1 MGTSGNFDPK
11 KDYAAA
17 IKKETDPAKK
27 AQLQQERQNK
37 INWMN
42 ATGQNKKGYTNDI
55 YKGSNSSGSKSSSS
69 NSKNS
74 SSNSKNNSSGNFDP
88 NKDYAAEIAK
98 ETDPIR
104 KAQLQQERQNKINWL
119 NATGQNKNG
128 YTNDIYKETSSQAPA
143 PVTPKGI
150 WQSQDMKINNAAQT
164 PITYAGNPVGQTP
177 TSAPEQNAAQQTAAG
192 QSPAQ
197 QTAIDRSA
205 TQQTAAGTPLLD
217 GISLQA
223 YLTRKYSNQKAED
236 GTGAYIDDS
245 SMSLPDQAKLKR
257 IQADWNRGKAAGNQ
271 EIMDAAHKAAEALRN
286 NYRYY
291 PLKNSNGYGLGEN
304 DIGFIRDIVVRGD
317 ELGNKYIDQ
326 YNGNSVTTTRY
337 DKDGNFVNRHTG
349 SIAGHD
355 ARVAAEMAETA
366 RRRAV
371 QEKDN
376 PSFAVRLGDAADS
389 GLSLGDIREKYGGG
403 ITADNYGMGLY
414 TAPIYNPEEMGVT
427 AIAQGQTAQ
436 NAFLQGAEVK
446 NASQSPIQ
454 YAGNTMEQAWKD
466 FGYFDPKKD
475 YAAAINNAGST
486 QEMLQAQQER
496 QNKINWMNAN
506 GLNPKGYTNQ
516 IYSNYQNLLQMPQ
529 YGTGQQGGGYGNIP
543 EYQGMSKDELFGGYN
558 DMAASLED
566 QRNAL
571 LQMTLAQNQ
580 AAQDAA
586 GAEYDDL
593 ARQAY
598 ILKRQ
603 QEVALPQQLAAMGIS
618 GGGSETA
625 NLQLATNY
633 QNNLNQNEQA
643 RQQMLKDYALQ
654 ALQAQTQANSDISG
668 YYADA
673 KQQAMNAW
681 QNERANQNSWNQW
694 AAGFRQQLNEY
705 QNSLNQQQYQE
716 ILANR
721 QYQNDLKQ
729 QQINLALQ
737 MGDYKKLAALGFDPS
752 YLKRMQ
758 DADLEQMAL
767 EAALTRAN
775 IAKVNRSVTKGSGGG
790 NKKVVKDEDNNN
802 NNDNNNNGNG
812 GQVSVSGLMKLQN
825 LAKIFGTKSNPL
837 LNASI
842 QKMLASGE
850 INEATY
856 NEFLK
861 NIK

>member
-1 MGTSGNFDPK
+1 MSIFGKIVSGISSAIKNKGSSSSGSSSRKKNTSSSKSGSFNANF
-11 KDYAAA
+11 DYAAA
-17 IKKETDPAKK
+17 IAKEKDPTRK

-42 ATGQNKKGYTNDI
+42 QTGQNKNGYTNDI
-55 YKGSNSSGSKSSSS
+55 YKPGGKPSGSFDA
-69 NSKNS
+69 
-74 SSNSKNNSSGNFDP
+74 NF
-88 NKDYAAEIAK
+88 DYAAAIAK
-98 ETDPIR
+98 EKDPIR
-104 KAQLQQERQNKINWL
+104 KAQLQQERQNKINWM
-119 NATGQNKNG
+119 NQTGQNKNG
-128 YTNDIYKETSSQAPA
+128 YTNDIYKGPSSQAPA
-143 PVTPKGI
+143 PVTPKGV

-164 PITYAGNPVGQTP
+164 PITYTGNPAGQTQ
-177 TSAPEQNAAQQTAAG
+177 TSAPGQNPAQQTA
-192 QSPAQ
+192 AQ
-197 QTAIDRSA
+197 QTAIDQSA

-217 GISLQA
+217 GISMQA
-223 YLTRKYSNQKAED
+223 YLTRQYSNQKAED

-245 SMSLPDQAKLKR
+245 SMSLPNQQLLKQYQA
-257 IQADWNRGKAAGNQ
+257 IWNQGKASGNQ
-271 EIMDAAHKAAEALRN
+271 ALMDAAHKKAEELRD

-291 PLKNSNGYGLGEN
+291 PLKGSEGYGLGEN
-304 DIGFIRDIVVRGD
+304 DIGYIRDIVARGD
-317 ELGNKYIDQ
+317 ELGNKFIDQ

-366 RRRAV
+366 RRRAA
-371 QEKDN
+371 QEKEN

-403 ITADNYGMGLY
+403 ITADNYGRGLY
-414 TAPIYNPEEMGVT
+414 TAPIYNPEEMGVM
-427 AIAQGQTAQ
+427 AMAQGQTAQ
-436 NAFLQGAEVK
+436 NAGQ
-446 NASQSPIQ
+446 N
-454 YAGNTMEQAWKD
+454 
-466 FGYFDPKKD
+466 FGYFDPTKD
-475 YAAAINNAGST
+475 YAEAINNAGST
-486 QEMLQAQQER
+486 QEMLQLQQER
-496 QNKINWMNAN
+496 QNKLNWMNAN
-506 GLNPKGYTNQ
+506 GKNPNGYTNQ
-516 IYSNYQNLLQMPQ
+516 IYSNYQNLLQTPQ
-529 YGTGQQGGGYGNIP
+529 AGTGQQGGGTLDIP

-586 GAEYDDL
+586 GAEYDDI

-603 QEVALPQQLAAMGIS
+603 QEVALPQQLAALGIS

-643 RQQMLKDYALQ
+643 RQQMLQNYALQ
-654 ALQAQTQANSDISG
+654 ALQARTQANSDISG

-681 QNERANQNSWNQW
+681 QNEMANKNSWNQW
-694 AAGFRQQLNEY
+694 AAGFGQQLNEY
-705 QNSLNQQQYQE
+705 RNSLNQQAYNE
-716 ILANR
+716 IFANR
-721 QYQNDLKQ
+721 QYQNDLQQ

-737 MGDYKKLAALGFDPS
+737 MGDYKKLAALGFDTT

-758 DADLEQMAL
+758 DAELEQLAL

-775 IAKVNRSVTKGSGGG
+775 IAKVNSSVTKGSGGG
-790 NKKVVKDEDNNN
+790 KKSSSGNSGNS
-802 NNDNNNNGNG
+802 GNG
-812 GQVSVSGLMKLQN
+812 GSGDLRITNRDNGAAFYVPGLRWVSYSELDKMVN
-825 LAKIFGTKSNPL
+825 AGTVKEVVDGS
-837 LNASI
+837 
-842 QKMLASGE
+842 KV
-850 INEATY
+850 TY
-856 NEFLK
+856 K
-861 NIK
+861 KVW

>member
-69 NSKNS
+69 SSKNS
-74 SSNSKNNSSGNFDP
+74 SSGYYDP
-88 NKDYAAEIAK
+88 NKDYAAAIKNATSTAEK
-98 ETDPIR
+98 N
-104 KAQLQQERQNKINWL
+104 QLMAERQNKIDAM
-119 NATGQNKNG
+119 NAAGTNKNG

-271 EIMDAAHKAAEALRN
+271 EIMDAAHKAAEALRD

-414 TAPIYNPEEMGVT
+414 TAPIYNPEEMGVM
-427 AIAQGQTAQ
+427 AMAQGQTAQ

-529 YGTGQQGGGYGNIP
+529 YGTGQQSGGFDTNGGYGNMP
-543 EYQGMSKDELFGGYN
+543 EYQGMSKDELFSGYN

-571 LQMTLAQNQ
+571 LKMTLAQNQ

-603 QEVALPQQLAAMGIS
+603 QEVALPQQLAALGIS

-633 QNNLNQNEQA
+633 QNNLNQNEQE

-758 DADLEQMAL
+758 DAELEQMAL

-790 NKKVVKDEDNNN
+790 KSGGSGSGSGSGGTTDLTITNQDNGAAIYVPGLRWVSYSDLDKMIEAGTVKEEVNGSKLTYKKVW
-802 NNDNNNNGNG
+802 
-812 GQVSVSGLMKLQN
+812 
-825 LAKIFGTKSNPL
+825 
-837 LNASI
+837 
-842 QKMLASGE
+842 
-850 INEATY
+850 
-856 NEFLK
+856 
-861 NIK
+861 